1 MGSSPSKVEILK
13 CPDGYD
19 KKKFKKICILFD
31 KLDKDSNL
39 GVSSDEIEDIAAHHV
54 VNCIRNIEQQIIAKN
69 KALEVAKVQII
80 LDERNAVAK
89 VKQEFDMRRK
99 QEELIHAA
107 AVQSLDNRKT
117 SYEGL
122 DAAGKANAFM
132 KAVMPKG
139 EEHMDFWSFFEY
151 MKTRTNDIKNT
162 ACHQPIKCN
171 DTVVF

>member
-1 MGSSPSKVEILK
+1 MGGHPSKVEILK

-19 KKKFKKICILFD
+19 KKKFKKICTLFD

-39 GVSSDEIEDIAAHHV
+39 GVSSDEIGDIAAHHV
-54 VNCIRNIEQQIIAKN
+54 ENCIRHTEQQIIAKG
-69 KALEVAKVQII
+69 KALKVARIQIT
-80 LDERNAVAK
+80 LDENNAIAK
-89 VKQEFDMRRK
+89 IKQEFDMRRK
-99 QEELIHAA
+99 QEELIHVAA
-107 AVQSLDNRKT
+107 IQSLDNRKT

-151 MKTRTNDIKNT
+151 MKTRTDDINN
-162 ACHQPIKCN
+162 IK
-171 DTVVF
+171 D